1 MILTHLTPY
10 KPYNKVFLSRCLELY
25 RYHELHRNVAAH
37 VVDARVTIVGGA
49 LHILQSAEMTLIG
62 AVEEVGAAEIEAGT
76 FHAMNLQVGTGE
88 DIK

>member
-10 KPYNKVFLSRCLELY
+10 KPYNKVFLSRCLEHY

-37 VVDARVTIVGGA
+37 VVDARVTVVGSR
-49 LHILQSAEMTLIG
+49 LHIFQPTEMTLIG
-62 AVEEVGAAEIEAGT
+62 TVEEVGAAEIEAGT